1 MNLIEKSL
9 LLLLCLG
16 TLSCRSVGFEQKNT
30 DQDQQTIATL
40 KEKFKKEFDAHDADP
55 KIDGLV
61 QSALKKCNVDQPI
74 IVIQNDKNDFT
85 CVTLDPY
92 IHPQIFMLIG
102 TKNKTQ
108 DQIIGDIY
116 HEVGHIANGDV
127 SQTKKLNLLRTANF
141 GIPSV
146 SVLTGLLVGSF
157 FKNYAKRMPITSIFL
172 GLTASISTFFISR
185 CYFQHKESI
194 QEGKADA
201 FEYEHLLKD
210 NRLDIA
216 INQISEYIYNDARLS
231 VPPLPSFIGGYPTPL
246 ERAKIGLRVLEKNNI
261 NITEL
266 INNLPENL
274 DERVKEDF
282 PLEIKTFC
290 PEFLKP
296 VAKN

>member
-1 MNLIEKSL
+1 MD
-9 LLLLCLG
+9 
-16 TLSCRSVGFEQKNT
+16 FEQKSA
-30 DQDQQTIATL
+30 DQKTVATL
-40 KEKFKKEFDAHDADP
+40 KEKFKKKFDAHEADP
-55 KIDGLV
+55 KINEIV
-61 QSALKKCNVDQPI
+61 QSALKKCNVNQPI
-74 IVIQNDKNDFT
+74 IVIQNDTSDFT

-92 IHPQIFMLIG
+92 VHPQVFMLIG
-102 TKNKTQ
+102 TKGRTQ

-116 HEVGHIANGDV
+116 HEVGHIVNGDV
-127 SQTKKLNLLRTANF
+127 SQTKKINLFRTANF

-157 FKNYAKRMPITSIFL
+157 FKNYMRRMPITSIFL

-210 NRLDIA
+210 DRLDIA
-216 INQISEYIYNDARLS
+216 INQISEYILKDARLS

-246 ERAKIGLRVLEKNNI
+246 ERAKIGLRVLEKNNF
-261 NITEL
+261 NIAEL

-274 DERVKEDF
+274 DERVKQDF
-282 PLEIKTFC
+282 PWEINKFC

-296 VAKN
+296 PAKN